1 MFLRFTYLKNRR
13 SQIIA
18 LSYPQDNDYITV
30 CNHEHNSKCD
40 RCELLP
46 TLLREIKSVIG
57 SVNCS
62 AEERDEMEYEISQL
76 IQSIEAWKAHL
87 LCAINQDAARH
98 EILENLDAQAV
109 LVVIDWAM
117 KFLPRKFRESQSDW
131 FGKRGIPWHIS
142 VALRKNAND
151 ETELFTFVHA
161 FESCNQDSFTVLAII
176 DDVFR
181 QLKEIMPEVNSV
193 YMRSDNA
200 GCYHCAFTLLSV
212 YHVTSEH
219 AIKLKRLT
227 FPIPKA
233 EKDLVTVRPRQL
245 KVTCA
250 PISILATT

>member
-1 MFLRFTYLKNRR
+1 MSDY
-13 SQIIA
+13 A

-30 CNHEHNSKCD
+30 CNHEHDSKCD

-62 AEERDEMEYEISQL
+62 AEERDEMEYAISQS

-87 LCAINQDAARH
+87 LRAINQDAARH

-109 LVVIDWAM
+109 LVVMDLAM
-117 KFLPRKFRESQSDW
+117 KFLPRKFRESQSW

-151 ETELFTFVHA
+151 ETELSTFVHA
-161 FESCNQDSFTVLAII
+161 FESCNQDSSTVLAII

-193 YMRSDNA
+193 YIRSDNP
-200 GCYHCAFTLLSV
+200 GCYHCAFSLLSV
-212 YHVTSEH
+212 YHVAREH
-219 AIKLKRLT
+219 AIEL
-227 FPIPKA
+227 
-233 EKDLVTVRPRQL
+233 
-245 KVTCA
+245 
-250 PISILATT
+250 

>member
-1 MFLRFTYLKNRR
+1 M
-13 SQIIA
+13 
-18 LSYPQDNDYITV
+18 
-30 CNHEHNSKCD
+30 EH
-40 RCELLP
+40 
-46 TLLREIKSVIG
+46 
-57 SVNCS
+57 
-62 AEERDEMEYEISQL
+62 EISQS

-87 LCAINQDAARH
+87 LRAINQDAARH

-109 LVVIDWAM
+109 LVVMDWAM
-117 KFLPRKFRESQSDW
+117 KFLPRKFREGQSDW
-131 FGKRGIPWHIS
+131 YGKRGIPWHIS
-142 VALRKNAND
+142 VALRKNTND

-161 FESCNQDSFTVLAII
+161 FESCNQDSSTVLAII

-219 AIKLKRLT
+219 AIELKRLT